1 MGAWALLGARVL
13 LPLLPLLA
21 AVAAAAQQFG
31 GAATTMRLTASLDL
45 AATPTT
51 AFHHTW
57 EASVGSSHAAM
68 GLREDWRAH
77 LRMAVRDCGFRGIR
91 MHGIFDDDMSVVFPP
106 CTFPPCKKH
115 GASGGPRPQPTYS
128 WFNVDSLY
136 DFLINQLHIQPVVEL
151 SFMPQALAGCWP
163 NPHGAEKRPFLRQF
177 HIETTILLRRQAR
190 DKHKGNSFKRGI
202 FCRQQVVQHDA
213 LRLRPALYGDSD
225 AAGPRVTAA
234 LRLLQRSSGGR
245 LRHLVQP
252 GRRVCAAPRPAVR
265 R

>member
-1 MGAWALLGARVL
+1 MYDISLTCCAAADDWRWAMGAWALLL
-13 LPLLPLLA
+13 PLPLLPLLA
-21 AVAAAAQQFG
+21 AVAAAAQQVG

-45 AATPTT
+45 AATPT

-77 LRMAVRDCGFRGIR
+77 LQMAVRDCGFRGIR

-163 NPHGAEKRPFLRQF
+163 NPHGAKKRPFLRQF
-177 HIETTILLRRQAR
+177 FTLKQQ
-190 DKHKGNSFKRGI
+190 SF
-202 FCRQQVVQHDA
+202 C
-213 LRLRPALYGDSD
+213 
-225 AAGPRVTAA
+225 
-234 LRLLQRSSGGR
+234 
-245 LRHLVQP
+245 
-252 GRRVCAAPRPAVR
+252 
-265 R
+265 